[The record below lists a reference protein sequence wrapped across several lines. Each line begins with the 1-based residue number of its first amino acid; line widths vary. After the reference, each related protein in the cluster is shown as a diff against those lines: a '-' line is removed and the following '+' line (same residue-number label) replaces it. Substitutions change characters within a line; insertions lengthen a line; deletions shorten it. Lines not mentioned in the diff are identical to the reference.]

1 MLIFGL
7 NSANV
12 LAQVNLGTTPATF
25 LGIFLAVAGAG
36 LYFLR
41 TVKPELS
48 RDHDIFFAAIGLL
61 AGFILIFQ
69 GWRLDPIL
77 QFGQVLLV
85 GSTVFFAYESIR
97 LRGIAT
103 EQAKRNTPIVDD
115 ERPVSRDY
123 KNYSNRR
130 PGRAERVGAELEPLP
145 YYDDEEDDRPRARI
159 TGSREGRPQRDD
171 YYEEDA
177 PRRSSRRSS
186 NDKPEISA
194 DRSSRRRN
202 SARPT
207 SRTSENID
215 DGDWG
220 SSSPSRQGDDWDS
233 STEERRPTRS
243 RGESSSSRPEIRDDE
258 QVTQPKPRRRRP
270 ASDASPRYQRDD
282 DEAIPTDYVDYK
294 PIDRLEDRP
303 ESSTNYDDDAP
314 V

>member
-41 TVKPELS
+41 TVRPELS

-97 LRGIAT
+97 LRSIAT

-115 ERPVSRDY
+115 ERPVSRNY
-123 KNYSNRR
+123 KYSDRR
-130 PGRAERVGAELEPLP
+130 PGRAERVDAELEPLP
-145 YYDDEEDDRPRARI
+145 YYDEDDDDRPRARI

-186 NDKPEISA
+186 NEKPETPN
-194 DRSSRRRN
+194 DKSSRRRN
-202 SARPT
+202 SSRPT

-215 DGDWG
+215 EGDWG
-220 SSSPSRQGDDWDS
+220 SPSPSRQVNDWDS

-243 RGESSSSRPEIRDDE
+243 RGGSNPSRSEIRDDE
-258 QVTQPKPRRRRP
+258 EVTQPKPRRRRP

-303 ESSTNYDDDAP
+303 DSTNYDDDAP